1 MHLIL
6 FEHIFVYIAYLEKV
20 NGQIKRN
27 IPLVYLPIIIIMI
40 MDVMVKHWMSYW
52 FQLLETVPLQQ
63 RFGFPK

>member
-6 FEHIFVYIAYLEKV
+6 FKQIFVYIAYLEKV

-27 IPLVYLPIIIIMI
+27 IPLVYLPIIIIVI